1 MPGTE
6 AGSVYLGVKLDS
18 QQFNRQ
24 MAALAA
30 EAQKIMQRAVS
41 GTSMKLDTSA
51 IEKSID
57 NVARSID
64 TLGDNLMS
72 TFSRSME
79 KGATEGIKQTAKVVS
94 SATFPKVKIEFSEE
108 RLKEQIALLGQKWKA
123 LDDQRMAQA
132 QKVARLQA
140 MTGYDLPGTKEAQVN
155 VEKLAQA
162 RLRLADLKM
171 AAAQTDAQVY
181 ALEQQLERLGQKGE
195 EAPQRASES
204 FVRMGYQA
212 QRASYNASSA
222 MSNMAVN
229 STSAFDRFKMG
240 AKNLISRLKEMVLN
254 MNIFQKSSKSGMS
267 SLMKFSL
274 MAMGIRSMYMLIRRL
289 VNLIKDGFEDM
300 GRQFSGFQE
309 KLTRLKD
316 GLGTLKASF
325 AGMFAPVFEALLPMI
340 ETIIS
345 KLVSAFNTIGLFMA
359 RLFGQTT
366 YRQVVGYNSAVEAGA
381 DAANASNAAHKKLFR
396 TLASFDELEILK
408 GRDAVTP
415 VGGGGGGATAGSPI
429 YQEIAIEPFL
439 GTFSLADMIN
449 QWVAGI
455 DATAIGR
462 QISDKFALA
471 LEKTYTFLEG
481 INWWKIG
488 EKVGDLLNAID
499 WYTVTYNLGR
509 TIFSFF
515 KGLADLLAGWLL
527 TTNWKKIGTNIGRAI
542 SDLDWDGTLKS
553 IVRAIWAVFSG
564 LVDLLAGLL
573 LNTDWAGIGE
583 SIYKGITSVNWIS
596 VLERAAEVIG
606 GAFGALLGA
615 LFGLLKGAWKDVK
628 KIWEDYFFDNG
639 KLTFESFF
647 KGMDSLLGKGSTT
660 LISLAVNLTAGILD
674 ALGLK
679 NAANMVRSAGQET
692 GKQFSQGFMQGIF
705 YLFEEIMTFLQ
716 TGFNWLL
723 DDPNSPIN
731 WLFGPP
737 KVAPPSTGGASGS
750 WGAPT
755 PTIPSTPVRYPVY
768 TPPPPTTG
776 AGGKATGV
784 MMAAGGYVTQPTLAW
799 VGEQSKSEAVL
810 PLDQNNEWAHKVAN
824 LLKEAGGT
832 GSGDIHIT
840 QPIYLGTDQLI
851 GVIETVVDREGRLR
865 NKPVFA

>member
-204 FVRMGYQA
+204 FVQMGYQA

-396 TLASFDELEILK
+396 TLAGFDELEILK
-408 GRDAVTP
+408 GKDTLS
-415 VGGGGGGATAGSPI
+415 GGGVSGGSTAGSPI
-429 YQEIAIEPFL
+429 YEEIAISPL
-439 GTFSLADMIN
+439 GGSLTSLFNAWIEN
-449 QWVAGI
+449 VNAASVGQWL
-455 DATAIGR
+455 
-462 QISDKFALA
+462 SDKFIAATDWLIR
-471 LEKTYTFLEG
+471 TIG
-481 INWWKIG
+481 DINWRKLG
-488 EKVGDLLNAID
+488 DKVGEGWNAID
-499 WYTVTYNLGR
+499 WAGVVKGLFNTIKTALGG
-509 TIFSFF
+509 IVDLLSGFIEKVDWVEFGNGIY
-515 KGLADLLAGWLL
+515 KGLA
-527 TTNWKKIGTNIGRAI
+527 
-542 SDLDWDGTLKS
+542 
-553 IVRAIWAVFSG
+553 AV
-564 LVDLLAGLL
+564 
-573 LNTDWAGIGE
+573 DWADFA
-583 SIYKGITSVNWIS
+583 SKVWR
-596 VLERAAEVIG
+596 LIG
-606 GAFGALLGA
+606 GALGGAIGVLWGFLSGFA
-615 LFGLLKGAWKDVK
+615 NRI
-628 KIWEDYFFDNG
+628 KIWWKENAYDENDEFDGNGLVKAIGRGILSVPESAYRGIIKPLTIGLANALGVEVSADTFDDQLKESFSSIGVRIATWLQEGMQNAFIGFLQWMDETIVPEIVRILNGIIDTINFFLRTIGQKEIPRITNFSLAGQYMTQMDASALG
-639 KLTFESFF
+639 KLFEAYQTGGLSGFLSRAQTYAPS
-647 KGMDSLLGKGSTT
+647 GGSTSQSGT
-660 LISLAVNLTAGILD
+660 NYSKPSGGI
-674 ALGLK
+674 
-679 NAANMVRSAGQET
+679 
-692 GKQFSQGFMQGIF
+692 
-705 YLFEEIMTFLQ
+705 
-716 TGFNWLL
+716 
-723 DDPNSPIN
+723 
-731 WLFGPP
+731 
-737 KVAPPSTGGASGS
+737 
-750 WGAPT
+750 
-755 PTIPSTPVRYPVY
+755 
-768 TPPPPTTG
+768 
-776 AGGKATGV
+776 KATAF
-784 MMAAGGYVTQPTLAW
+784 AAGGYVTQPTLATI
-799 VGEQSKSEAVL
+799 GEQSKKEVVL
-810 PLDQNNEWAHKVAN
+810 PLERNTEWARLLAN
-824 LLKEAGGT
+824 ELRGAGGV
-832 GSGDIHIT
+832 GGGDIHIT